1 LRLNKFI
8 ALNLPTSRRKA
19 DDLIQS
25 GEVTVNGKV
34 PEVGYIVNQNDIVS
48 VNNKNLSNNNAHEY
62 YKFYKPKGY
71 VCSHNKQGDA
81 PTIYDLI
88 GKNYLKFGGRLDK
101 DSEGLMLL
109 STDGEWLNEIF
120 HSKNKIEKI
129 YKVTLKNKI
138 NKNKKIR
145 TKITHEGQTLKIHNI
160 KAVNSYSYSVT
171 LLSGKNHE
179 IRKIFRFNNLVIR
192 QLKREKIGRYTLGN
206 MSKGQLSKIELWA
219 KH

>member
-1 LRLNKFI
+1 MRLNKFI

-71 VCSHNKQGDA
+71 VCSHNKQGEA

-160 KAVNSYSYSVT
+160 KAVNSYAYSVT

-179 IRKIFRFNNLVIR
+179 IRKIFRFNDLVIR
-192 QLKREKIGRYTLGN
+192 QLKREKIGKYILGN
-206 MSKGQLSKIELWA
+206 MSKGQLSKIEL
-219 KH
+219 

>member
-1 LRLNKFI
+1 MRLNKFI

-19 DDLIQS
+19 DELILS
-25 GEVTVNGKV
+25 GEVIVNGKV
-34 PEVGYIVNQNDIVS
+34 PEVGYIVKQKDVVA
-48 VNNKNLSNNNAHEY
+48 VNNKKLSNYNIHEY

-71 VCSHNKQGDA
+71 VCSHNKQGNS

-120 HSKNKIEKI
+120 HSKNKVQKK

-138 NKNKKIR
+138 NKNKKLR
-145 TKITHEGQTLKIHNI
+145 TKITFEGQTLKIYNI
-160 KAVNSYSYSVT
+160 KVINSYAYNVT

-179 IRKIFRFNNLVIR
+179 IRKIFRFNDLDIR
-192 QLKREKIGRYTLGN
+192 ELKREKIGKYTLGN
-206 MSKGQLSKIELWA
+206 MSKGQLSKIEL
-219 KH
+219 

>member
-25 GEVTVNGKV
+25 GEVFVNGKV
-34 PEVGYIVNQNDIVS
+34 PEVGYLVKQNDIVS
-48 VNNKNLSNNNAHEY
+48 VNNKNLTKKNTHEY

-71 VCSHNKQGDA
+71 VCSHNKQGNA
-81 PTIYDLI
+81 PTIFDLI
-88 GKNYLKFGGRLDK
+88 DKDYLKFGGRLDK

-120 HSKNKIEKI
+120 HTKNKVQKK

-138 NKNKKIR
+138 DKNKKIR
-145 TKITHEGQTLKIHNI
+145 TKINHEGKSLNIYNLKTI
-160 KAVNSYSYSVT
+160 NSYTYSVT
-171 LLSGKNHE
+171 LLTGKNHE
-179 IRKIFRFNNLVIR
+179 IRRIFKFNNLNIR
-192 QLKREKIGRYTLGN
+192 ELKREKIGKYSLGN
-206 MSKGQLSKIELWA
+206 MSKGQLSKIDIYE
-219 KH
+219 

>member
-1 LRLNKFI
+1 MRLNKYI

-25 GEVTVNGKV
+25 GKVLVNGKV
-34 PEVGYIVNQNDIVS
+34 PEVGYTVKQKDIVS
-48 VNNKNLSNNNAHEY
+48 VNNKNLSNTITHEY

-71 VCSHNKQGDA
+71 VCSHNKQGNA

-109 STDGEWLNEIF
+109 STDGKWLNEIF
-120 HSKNKIEKI
+120 HSKNKVHKK

-145 TKITHEGQTLKIHNI
+145 TKITHEGQTLKIYNI
-160 KAVNSYSYSVT
+160 KAINSYTYNVT

-179 IRKIFRFNNLVIR
+179 IRKIFRFNDLDIR
-192 QLKREKIGRYTLGN
+192 ELKREKIGKYTLGN
-206 MSKGQLSKIELWA
+206 MSKGQLSKIEL
-219 KH
+219 

>member
-1 LRLNKFI
+1 MRLNKFI

-71 VCSHNKQGDA
+71 VCSHNKQGEA

-160 KAVNSYSYSVT
+160 KAVNSYSYNVT

-179 IRKIFRFNNLVIR
+179 IRKIFRFNDLVIR
-192 QLKREKIGRYTLGN
+192 QLKREKIGKYILGN
-206 MSKGQLSKIELWA
+206 MSKGQLSKIEL
-219 KH
+219 

>member
-1 LRLNKFI
+1 MRLNKFI

-48 VNNKNLSNNNAHEY
+48 VNNKNLSNHNAHEY

-71 VCSHNKQGDA
+71 VCSHNKQGEA

-160 KAVNSYSYSVT
+160 KAVNSYAYSVT

-179 IRKIFRFNNLVIR
+179 IRKIFRFNDLVIR

-206 MSKGQLSKIELWA
+206 MSKGQLSKIEL
-219 KH
+219 

>member
-71 VCSHNKQGDA
+71 VCSHNKQGEA

-160 KAVNSYSYSVT
+160 KAVNSYAYNVT

-179 IRKIFRFNNLVIR
+179 IRKIFRFNDLVIR

-206 MSKGQLSKIELWA
+206 MSKGQLSKIEL
-219 KH
+219 

>member
-71 VCSHNKQGDA
+71 VCSHNKQGEA

-160 KAVNSYSYSVT
+160 KAVNSYAYNVT

-206 MSKGQLSKIELWA
+206 MSKGQLSKIEL
-219 KH
+219 

>member
-1 LRLNKFI
+1 MRLNKFI

-19 DDLIQS
+19 DNLIQS

-34 PEVGYIVNQNDIVS
+34 PEVGYIVQQNDVVS
-48 VNNKNLSNNNAHEY
+48 VNNKNLSNNNTHEY

-71 VCSHNKQGDA
+71 VCSHSKQGEA

-120 HSKNKIEKI
+120 HSKNKIEKK
-129 YKVTLKNKI
+129 YKVTMKSKI

-145 TKITHEGQTLKIHNI
+145 TKITHQGQTLKIHNI
-160 KAVNSYSYSVT
+160 KAVNSYSYNVT

-179 IRKIFRFNNLVIR
+179 IRKIFRFNDLVIR
-192 QLKREKIGRYTLGN
+192 QLKREKIGKYILGN
-206 MSKGQLSKIELWA
+206 MSKGQLSKIEL
-219 KH
+219 

>member
-1 LRLNKFI
+1 MRLNKFI

-160 KAVNSYSYSVT
+160 KAVNSYSYNVT

-179 IRKIFRFNNLVIR
+179 IRKIFRFNDLVIR
-192 QLKREKIGRYTLGN
+192 QLKREKIGRYTLGK

>member
-1 LRLNKFI
+1 MRLNKFI

-71 VCSHNKQGDA
+71 VCSHNKQGEA

-160 KAVNSYSYSVT
+160 KAVNSYSYNVT

-179 IRKIFRFNNLVIR
+179 IRKIFRFNDLVIR
-192 QLKREKIGRYTLGN
+192 QLKREKIGKYILGN
-206 MSKGQLSKIELWA
+206 MSKGQLSKIDL
-219 KH
+219 

>member
-1 LRLNKFI
+1 MRLNKFI

-160 KAVNSYSYSVT
+160 KAVNSYAYSVT

-179 IRKIFRFNNLVIR
+179 IRKIFRFNDLVIR
-192 QLKREKIGRYTLGN
+192 QLKREKIGKYILGN
-206 MSKGQLSKIELWA
+206 MSKGQLSKIEL
-219 KH
+219 

>member
-1 LRLNKFI
+1 MRLNKFI

-19 DDLIQS
+19 DDLIES
-25 GEVTVNGKV
+25 GAVIVNGKV
-34 PEVGYIVNQNDIVS
+34 PEVGYVVKQNDVVS
-48 VNNKNLSNNNAHEY
+48 VNNKKLSNNSTHEY

-71 VCSHNKQGDA
+71 VCSHNKQGNA

-109 STDGEWLNEIF
+109 STDGDWLNQIF
-120 HSKNKIEKI
+120 HSKNKVQKK
-129 YKVTLKNKI
+129 YKVTLRNKI

-145 TKITHEGQTLKIHNI
+145 TKITFEGQTLKIHNI
-160 KAVNSYSYSVT
+160 KVINSYTYNVT

-179 IRKIFRFNNLVIR
+179 IRKIFRFNDLDIR
-192 QLKREKIGRYTLGN
+192 ELKREKIGKYTLGN
-206 MSKGQLSKIELWA
+206 MSKGQLSKIEL
-219 KH
+219 

>member
-1 LRLNKFI
+1 MRLNKFI

-71 VCSHNKQGDA
+71 VCSHNKQGEA

-160 KAVNSYSYSVT
+160 KAVNSYAYSVT

-179 IRKIFRFNNLVIR
+179 IRKIFRFNDLVIR

-206 MSKGQLSKIELWA
+206 MSKGQLSKIEL
-219 KH
+219 

>member
-1 LRLNKFI
+1 MRLNKFI

-71 VCSHNKQGDA
+71 VCSHNKQGEA

-160 KAVNSYSYSVT
+160 KAVNSYAYSVT

-206 MSKGQLSKIELWA
+206 MSKGQLSKIEL
-219 KH
+219 

>member
-1 LRLNKFI
+1 MRLNKFI

-160 KAVNSYSYSVT
+160 KAVNSYSYNVT

-179 IRKIFRFNNLVIR
+179 IRKIFRFNDLVIR
-192 QLKREKIGRYTLGN
+192 QLKREKIGKYILGN
-206 MSKGQLSKIELWA
+206 MSKGQLSKIEL
-219 KH
+219 

>member
-1 LRLNKFI
+1 LRLNKYI

-19 DDLIQS
+19 DNLIQS
-25 GEVTVNGKV
+25 GEVLVNGKV
-34 PEVGYIVNQNDIVS
+34 PEVGYIVKQKDIVS
-48 VNNKNLSNNNAHEY
+48 VNNKNLSNTITHEY

-71 VCSHNKQGDA
+71 VCSHYKQGNS

-109 STDGEWLNEIF
+109 STDGKWLNEIF
-120 HSKNKIEKI
+120 HSKNKVQKK

-138 NKNKKIR
+138 NKNKRIR
-145 TKITHEGQTLKIHNI
+145 TKITHEGQTLKIYNI
-160 KAVNSYSYSVT
+160 KAINSYTYNVT

-179 IRKIFRFNNLVIR
+179 IRKIFRFNDLDIR
-192 QLKREKIGRYTLGN
+192 ELKREKIGKYTLGN
-206 MSKGQLSKIELWA
+206 MSKGQLSKIEL
-219 KH
+219 

>member
-1 LRLNKFI
+1 MRLNKYI

-19 DDLIQS
+19 DNLIQS
-25 GEVTVNGKV
+25 GEVLVNGKV
-34 PEVGYIVNQNDIVS
+34 PEVGYIVKQKDIVS
-48 VNNKNLSNNNAHEY
+48 VNNKNLSNTITHEY

-71 VCSHNKQGDA
+71 VCSHYKQGNS

-109 STDGEWLNEIF
+109 STDGKWLNEIF
-120 HSKNKIEKI
+120 HSKNEVHKK

-138 NKNKKIR
+138 NKNKRIR
-145 TKITHEGQTLKIHNI
+145 TKITHEGQTLKIYNI
-160 KAVNSYSYSVT
+160 KAINSYTYNVT

-179 IRKIFRFNNLVIR
+179 IRKIFRFNDLDIR
-192 QLKREKIGRYTLGN
+192 ELKREKIGKYTLGN
-206 MSKGQLSKIELWA
+206 MSKGQLSKIEL
-219 KH
+219 

>member
-160 KAVNSYSYSVT
+160 KAVNSYGYSVT

-179 IRKIFRFNNLVIR
+179 IRKIFRFNDLVIR
-192 QLKREKIGRYTLGN
+192 QLKREKIGKYILGN
-206 MSKGQLSKIELWA
+206 MSKGQLSKIEL
-219 KH
+219 

>member
-1 LRLNKFI
+1 MRLNKFI

-48 VNNKNLSNNNAHEY
+48 VNNKNLSNKNAHEY

-179 IRKIFRFNNLVIR
+179 IRKIFRFNDLVIR

>member
-1 LRLNKFI
+1 MRLNKFI

-48 VNNKNLSNNNAHEY
+48 VNNKNLSNYNAHEY

-160 KAVNSYSYSVT
+160 KAVNSYAYSVT

-179 IRKIFRFNNLVIR
+179 IRKIFRFNDLVIR

-206 MSKGQLSKIELWA
+206 MSKGQLSKIEL
-219 KH
+219 

>member
-25 GEVTVNGKV
+25 GEVFVNGKV
-34 PEVGYIVNQNDIVS
+34 PEVGYLVKQNDIVS
-48 VNNKNLSNNNAHEY
+48 VNNKNLTKKNTHEY

-71 VCSHNKQGDA
+71 VCSHNKQGNA
-81 PTIYDLI
+81 PTIFDLI
-88 GKNYLKFGGRLDK
+88 DKDYLKFGGRLDK
-101 DSEGLMLL
+101 NSEGLMLL

-120 HSKNKIEKI
+120 HTKNKVQKK

-145 TKITHEGQTLKIHNI
+145 TKINHEGQSLKIHNV
-160 KAVNSYSYSVT
+160 KAINSYTYSVT
-171 LLSGKNHE
+171 LLTGKNHE
-179 IRKIFRFNNLVIR
+179 IRRIFRFNDLNIR
-192 QLKREKIGRYTLGN
+192 ELKREKIGKYSLGN
-206 MSKGQLSKIELWA
+206 MSKGQMSKIDIYE
-219 KH
+219 

>member
-1 LRLNKFI
+1 LRLNKYI

-19 DDLIQS
+19 DNLIQS
-25 GEVTVNGKV
+25 GEVLVNGKV
-34 PEVGYIVNQNDIVS
+34 PEVGYIVKQKDIVS
-48 VNNKNLSNNNAHEY
+48 VNNKNLSNTITHEY

-71 VCSHNKQGDA
+71 VCSHYKQGNS

-109 STDGEWLNEIF
+109 STDGKWLNEIF
-120 HSKNKIEKI
+120 HSKNKVQKK

-138 NKNKKIR
+138 NKNKRIR
-145 TKITHEGQTLKIHNI
+145 TKITHEGQTLKIYNI
-160 KAVNSYSYSVT
+160 KVINSYTYNVT

-179 IRKIFRFNNLVIR
+179 IRKIFRFNDLDIR
-192 QLKREKIGRYTLGN
+192 ELKREKIGKYTLGN
-206 MSKGQLSKIELWA
+206 MSKGQLSKIEL
-219 KH
+219 

>member
-71 VCSHNKQGDA
+71 ICSHNKQGEA

-160 KAVNSYSYSVT
+160 KAVNSYAYSVT

-179 IRKIFRFNNLVIR
+179 IRKIFRFNDLVIR

-206 MSKGQLSKIELWA
+206 MSKGQLSKIEL
-219 KH
+219 